1 MKHVNLHYIRAA
13 IEENTGVYG
22 LSLEQ
27 VREYLIE
34 EGLLTRSEAMVR
46 AHIFNGYDE
55 FFQIIDEAENVV
67 QEEWETLPSWEGS
80 SEGEV

>member
-34 EGLLTRSEAMVR
+34 EGLLTRAEAMKY
-46 AHIFNGYDE
+46 AHIFSGYDE
-55 FFQIIDEAENVV
+55 FYRLIEGAES
-67 QEEWETLPSWEGS
+67 QDQSEWDTLPAWEGDLRD
-80 SEGEV
+80 

>member
-1 MKHVNLHYIRAA
+1 MRHCNLHYIRAA

-34 EGLLTRSEAMVR
+34 ENLITRPQAMR
-46 AHIFNGYDE
+46 YAHIFGGYDE
-55 FFQIIDEAENVV
+55 FYQMLEAVESAPDVPLDV
-67 QEEWETLPSWEGS
+67 LDADD
-80 SEGEV
+80 

>member
-1 MKHVNLHYIRAA
+1 MSGSVNLHYVRAA

-34 EGLLTRSEAMVR
+34 EGLLTRAEAKKR
-46 AHIFNGYDE
+46 AHIFNGYAEFYEIVDSLANEDNLIEIADYDE
-55 FFQIIDEAENVV
+55 DY
-67 QEEWETLPSWEGS
+67 
-80 SEGEV
+80 

>member
-1 MKHVNLHYIRAA
+1 MRHVNLAYIRAA

-34 EGLLTRSEAMVR
+34 EKLLTRPQAMR
-46 AHIFNGYDE
+46 YAHIFGGYDE
-55 FFQIIDEAENVV
+55 FYQLLHEAVDVGEK
-67 QEEWETLPSWEGS
+67 EFETLCERESGCE
-80 SEGEV
+80 SEV